1 MTKSQ
6 RILNIV
12 LLPALIVV
20 AVFIVKAM
28 VAGKPERVI
37 KKPKQAIPAVRYIPS
52 APATIRPSI
61 TTYGNVSSYYE
72 AQLSAQVRGEIQQI
86 APNFNSGQ
94 NVAKGE
100 LLLQI
105 DPADYLTAI
114 AQQEANLAT
123 AEQAY
128 SQEATRAELAEQD
141 WLESGHAL
149 EDASPLTLRKPQL
162 ASAQA
167 AVASAQANLEK
178 ARLDLSR
185 TKIRAP
191 FDAIVQNRSAS
202 PGNVVSIGAI
212 LGTLI
217 AKERAEVRLPLTPQ
231 QVTRLE
237 LPMNGANPN
246 LQARLTT
253 PTQPDA
259 EWLATI
265 SRTEPGVNRQNQV
278 IYVVGEIEA
287 PFENPQAFLPI
298 GAFVDATI
306 PARPIENA
314 HRIPSTA
321 LVEDAYT
328 WLIDADN
335 TLRKVSVS
343 RLIAEGDN
351 LIVRFEP
358 AINSETLK
366 VATRPL
372 ASFRAGQSVKPSAPS
387 E

>member
-12 LLPALIVV
+12 LLPALIVL

-28 VAGKPERVI
+28 IAGKPERI
-37 KKPKQAIPAVRYIPS
+37 MKKPKQPVPAVSYILS
-52 APATIRPSI
+52 EPATIRPTI

-86 APNFNSGQ
+86 ASSFNSGQ

-100 LLLQI
+100 LLVEI

-128 SQEATRAELAEQD
+128 SQEATRAGLAEQD
-141 WLESGHAL
+141 WLESGRVL
-149 EDASPLTLRKPQL
+149 EDASSLTLRKPQL
-162 ASAQA
+162 ATAEA
-167 AVASAQANLEK
+167 GIASARANVEK
-178 ARLDLSR
+178 ARLDLAR

-202 PGNVVSIGAI
+202 PGNVVSVGSL

-231 QVTRLE
+231 QVRRLD

-253 PTQPDA
+253 PTQPNA

-278 IYVVGEIEA
+278 IYVVGEIED
-287 PFENPQAFLPI
+287 PFEDPQAFLPI

-306 PARPIENA
+306 PAEPIEDA

-321 LVEDAYT
+321 LVEDAYA
-328 WLIDADN
+328 WVIAIDN
-335 TLRKVSVS
+335 TLQKVSVT
-343 RLIAEGDN
+343 RLITDGDD

-358 AINSETLK
+358 EINDDALR

-372 ASFRAGQSVKPSAPS
+372 ASFRSGQSVKPNAPRK
-387 E
+387 

>member
-1 MTKSQ
+1 
-6 RILNIV
+6 
-12 LLPALIVV
+12 
-20 AVFIVKAM
+20 
-28 VAGKPERVI
+28 
-37 KKPKQAIPAVRYIPS
+37 
-52 APATIRPSI
+52 
-61 TTYGNVSSYYE
+61 
-72 AQLSAQVRGEIQQI
+72 
-86 APNFNSGQ
+86 
-94 NVAKGE
+94 
-100 LLLQI
+100 
-105 DPADYLTAI
+105 
-114 AQQEANLAT
+114 
-123 AEQAY
+123 
-128 SQEATRAELAEQD
+128 
-141 WLESGHAL
+141 
-149 EDASPLTLRKPQL
+149 
-162 ASAQA
+162 
-167 AVASAQANLEK
+167 
-178 ARLDLSR
+178 
-185 TKIRAP
+185 
-191 FDAIVQNRSAS
+191 
-202 PGNVVSIGAI
+202 
-212 LGTLI
+212 
-217 AKERAEVRLPLTPQ
+217 
-231 QVTRLE
+231 
-237 LPMNGANPN
+237 MNGANPN

-265 SRTEPGVNRQNQV
+265 SRTEPGVDRQNQV

-335 TLRKVSVS
+335 TLQKVSVS

-351 LIVRFEP
+351 LIVRFDP